1 MKKLITFFALL
12 LINSVLLAITPP
24 VPEKI
29 SYQAVIR
36 NSSNELITNHAVG
49 MKVSIL
55 QTSATGTV
63 VYSETHTPTSNAN
76 GLITIAIGTGAVISG
91 SFSGI
96 DWSAGPYFIKTETD
110 PAGGTS
116 YSITSTSELL
126 SVPYALMAKNVQN
139 KQWSESGSSIY
150 FNSGKVGIGKN
161 PGADSRQFQVLTEAN
176 QAIAGVNNSAS
187 YASIFAQNLGTG
199 PAADFRNYIRIIDGT
214 EGNGKILT
222 SDANGTAS
230 WKPISVTA
238 DAANFTGDGS
248 ADWPLK
254 LHSMGASTGHVLKW
268 TGTAWDNAADDN
280 GPWSETIDYIYNLSG
295 KKFGIGINKPSQKMT
310 IADASTSCYM
320 NIQNS
325 TTGYTTTS
333 GMLIGMEGNNGWLS
347 TYEPGNLYLGTN
359 SAAKVTIASDGDVGI
374 GITSPLQ
381 KLDVNGAVNI
391 RGNASNQLLFC
402 GSAEAIWYDD
412 TYFSW
417 GYGGQYNYFGDEVTI
432 GTSAAPGYNLVVNGT
447 AAKTGGGSWSTL
459 SDVRM
464 KDLTGEYQKGLNE
477 IMQLKPVTFT
487 YKAGNPRELNSNEP
501 QIGFVAQDVQKIFPE
516 AVTECK
522 DGYLDFNIHAV
533 NVALVN
539 AVKELKAE
547 NEELKMANE
556 KYEERLTEIENI
568 LRELKK

>member
-49 MKVSIL
+49 VKVSIL

-254 LHSMGASTGHVLKW
+254 LHSMGASTGQVIKW
-268 TGTAWDNAADDN
+268 DGTKWDNANDKYGPWDEDDN
-280 GPWSETIDYIYNLSG
+280 YIYNYSG
-295 KKFGIGINKPSQKMT
+295 KKFGMGINKPTQKLT
-310 IADASTSCYM
+310 IVDGSTTCYM

>member
-176 QAIAGVNNSAS
+176 LAIAGVNNSAS

-254 LHSMGASTGHVLKW
+254 LHSMGASTGQVIKW
-268 TGTAWDNAADDN
+268 DGTKWDNANDKYGPWDEDDN
-280 GPWSETIDYIYNLSG
+280 YIYNYSG
-295 KKFGIGINKPSQKMT
+295 KKFGMGINKPTQKLT
-310 IADASTSCYM
+310 IVDGSTTCYM

-333 GMLIGMEGNNGWLS
+333 GMLIGMEGNN
-347 TYEPGNLYLGTN
+347 E
-359 SAAKVTIASDGDVGI
+359 I
-374 GITSPLQ
+374 GRAH
-381 KLDVNGAVNI
+381 V
-391 RGNASNQLLFC
+391 
-402 GSAEAIWYDD
+402 
-412 TYFSW
+412 
-417 GYGGQYNYFGDEVTI
+417 
-432 GTSAAPGYNLVVNGT
+432 
-447 AAKTGGGSWSTL
+447 
-459 SDVRM
+459 
-464 KDLTGEYQKGLNE
+464 
-477 IMQLKPVTFT
+477 
-487 YKAGNPRELNSNEP
+487 
-501 QIGFVAQDVQKIFPE
+501 
-516 AVTECK
+516 
-522 DGYLDFNIHAV
+522 
-533 NVALVN
+533 
-539 AVKELKAE
+539 
-547 NEELKMANE
+547 
-556 KYEERLTEIENI
+556 
-568 LRELKK
+568 

>member
-325 TTGYTTTS
+325 TTGYTATS
-333 GMLIGMEGNNGWLS
+333 GLLLGMEGNNGWVS
-347 TYEPGNLYLGTN
+347 NYESGNLYLGT
-359 SAAKVTIASDGDVGI
+359 SGAARMTIASDGDVGI
-374 GITSPLQ
+374 GIMSPLQ

-391 RGNASNQLLFC
+391 RGNATDQLLFC
-402 GSAEAIWYDD
+402 GSAEAIWYNN

-417 GYGGQYNYFGDEVTI
+417 GYGGQYNYFGDNVTI

-477 IMQLKPVTFT
+477 ILQLKPVTFT

>member
-254 LHSMGASTGHVLKW
+254 LHSMGASTGQVIKW
-268 TGTAWDNAADDN
+268 DGTKWDNANDKYGPWDEDDN
-280 GPWSETIDYIYNLSG
+280 YIYNYSG
-295 KKFGIGINKPSQKMT
+295 KKFGMGINKPTQKLT
-310 IADASTSCYM
+310 IVDGSTTCYM

-374 GITSPLQ
+374 GLTSPLQ

-477 IMQLKPVTFT
+477 ILQLKPVTFT

>member
-1 MKKLITFFALL
+1 MKKLFTVFTL
-12 LINSVLLAITPP
+12 VLFSTVLVAAPPP

-254 LHSMGASTGHVLKW
+254 LHSMGASTGQVIKW
-268 TGTAWDNAADDN
+268 DGTKWDNANDKYGPWDEDDN
-280 GPWSETIDYIYNLSG
+280 YIYNYSG
-295 KKFGIGINKPSQKMT
+295 KKFGMGINKPTQKLT
-310 IADASTSCYM
+310 IVDGSTTCYM

>member
-110 PAGGTS
+110 PSGGTS

-126 SVPYALMAKNVQN
+126 SVPYALYAKDVQN

-254 LHSMGASTGHVLKW
+254 LHSMGASTGQVIKW
-268 TGTAWDNAADDN
+268 DGTKWDNANDKYGPWDEDDN
-280 GPWSETIDYIYNLSG
+280 YIYNYSG
-295 KKFGIGINKPSQKMT
+295 KKFGMGINKPTQKLT
-310 IADASTSCYM
+310 IVDGSTTCYM